1 MKKRGLIYMAALCC
15 GMFLPGG
22 CSKTERP
29 DAADSALTVRFRTEQ
44 RDTDAGDGADGVIE
58 TVTAYRFVGGVLRET
73 LPGTGGSDGYYTF
86 YPTDR
91 AGEILF
97 VANDRAGERLL
108 MSGRAE
114 FSDTQDSPATVT
126 MRRSVARLDLEV
138 RERGVE
144 VLGVTIRGIARKGY
158 ALGGDEPATPSD
170 AAKASSS
177 CNYARE

>member
-1 MKKRGLIYMAALCC
+1 MLC
-15 GMFLPGG
+15 
-22 CSKTERP
+22 
-29 DAADSALTVRFRTEQ
+29 
-44 RDTDAGDGADGVIE
+44 
-58 TVTAYRFVGGVLRET
+58 ET

-97 VANDRAGERLL
+97 VANDRAELFSAATAGAATLDAFHEIEASAEEMSGERLL

-144 VLGVTIRGIARKGY
+144 AETLACGTGIAAAGAY
-158 ALGGDEPATPSD
+158 AYLFRGAKKSRRVICAGGDVLTVEINAEDGELKEIFLSGPAEIAFSGKMD
-170 AAKASSS
+170 LK
-177 CNYARE
+177 